1 MTTQEYYKAI
11 RLLRELNSIKTW
23 TARKHL
29 LLKQVINIM
38 QSGTHEY
45 FTSKPKFHCENIG
58 NYYTENKSHKRRG
71 TLFKYRGHRLL
82 IVCCMRGSWNMRGFL
97 IAIIN

>member
-1 MTTQEYYKAI
+1 MTIQEYNKAI
-11 RLLRELNSIKTW
+11 RLLKDLNSIKTW

-29 LLKQVINIM
+29 LFKEVIKIM
-38 QSGTHEY
+38 KSGTHEY
-45 FTSKPKFHCENIG
+45 FTSKPQYHCEYIG
-58 NYYTENKSHKRRG
+58 SYYTENKSHKRRG

-82 IVCCMRGSWNMRGFL
+82 VVCCSRGTWNTRGFL